1 MGEKNNSSPW
11 KTQEKWLFLQI
22 RSLLFSFSLILLCKR
37 NEEKILHCDQARL
50 PRIHARVSLT
60 RILFLTRPSEAN
72 FLIEAGT
79 WETADELRRYPLPR
93 AMTKTVHL
101 SVNPSVFMS
110 PFHNSSWRPE
120 DQESARMPS
129 CVTHLRVTT
138 RLSHEI
144 LKSYKPST
152 SCC

>member
-1 MGEKNNSSPW
+1 MRREK
-11 KTQEKWLFLQI
+11 QFL
-22 RSLLFSFSLILLCKR
+22 SLENTREMAFPPNKITFIFIFSYLILQKD
-37 NEEKILHCDQARL
+37 EEKILHCDQARL
-50 PRIHARVSLT
+50 PRIHARVYLT

-79 WETADELRRYPLPR
+79 WETADELRRHPLPR